1 MVDFEGCA
9 RRLEGWSGEHGG
21 PTARCERENAAW
33 LPADGEYVM
42 PRRCRRS
49 SPENQASRADGSWG
63 WQRR

>member
-21 PTARCERENAAW
+21 PTARCEREKAAW

-42 PRRCRRS
+42 PRRCR
-49 SPENQASRADGSWG
+49 
-63 WQRR
+63 